1 MDFIFLIT
9 LTALIIYKLIQTLGK
24 GPDNFKQFKNIEPV
38 IDNLK
43 KHAKQVRNAE
53 FEIISLKERQGL
65 KPELQQVFEQFIKE
79 EKDFSIKEF
88 NSGAIKAFK
97 IILKALNNGKKD
109 ILEKLLDFNLYKKF
123 ILEIENRNTNKLV
136 YNITLIGVQDVTM
149 IDIIIKDSI
158 VFITLEIASDQII
171 VIKDQNSKIV
181 SGNQNK
187 ILSIC
192 DVWTFKKQ
200 IKSNDIWQLTKTNSK

>member
-24 GPDNFKQFKNIEPV
+24 GTDNFKQFKNIDPG

-43 KHAKQVRNAE
+43 KHSKQVRNAE
-53 FEIISLKERQGL
+53 FEIISLKEIQGL
-65 KPELQQVFEQFIKE
+65 KPELQKVFEQFIKE

-88 NSGAIKAFK
+88 NLGAIKAFK

-109 ILEKLLDFNLYKKF
+109 ILEKLLDYNLYKKF
-123 ILEIENRNTNKLV
+123 ILEIENRITNKLS
-136 YNITLIGVQDVTM
+136 YNITLIGVQDITM
-149 IDIIIKDSI
+149 IDMMIKDSI
-158 VFITLEIASDQII
+158 VFITLEIVSDQII

-200 IKSNDIWQLTKTNSK
+200 IKSNDLWQLTKTNSK